1 MEASARWNAGQGPL
15 LDTQEDTEPSPAPA
29 DKEPGVTSNEN
40 AYAHNREMQQQEAA
54 HIQGNSDREE
64 VNARWTI
71 LEGPLSFLFDTQGDA
86 EPFSALARDD
96 TTSNDEDSNT
106 DNVPASSE

>member
-71 LEGPLSFLFDTQGDA
+71 LEGLTLLLI
-86 EPFSALARDD
+86 ALAQVMYLRKFF
-96 TTSNDEDSNT
+96 EKRRYL
-106 DNVPASSE
+106 